1 VVAEDMVA
9 VVLVVIEILLIVNHL
24 VVEQVLNQL

>member
-1 VVAEDMVA
+1 VAAEDMVA